1 MYIPDNYDCFRK
13 YDEWAEERWQEM
25 LEKKM
30 EDEE

>member
-13 YDEWAEERWQEM
+13 YDEWAEEIWQEM
-25 LEKKM
+25 LEKM